1 MPSLRTMSNLH
12 SENGTPPAIGN
23 AQGREIIRLITRL
36 DDAKREIR
44 EREQAI
50 LAGVESKEFGG
61 RQVAQL
67 NTEFLPLVERTF
79 EDILKVQGLL
89 ERMHRAIFDEV
100 AAARTEAQRAWA
112 GRVDSALVAIKL
124 AALPIKIRQFHNL
137 KEFKEFYVSGS
148 PEERA
153 AIQEIGGV
161 LAHERWPDDPQIG
174 SFIRLLKDDAG
185 EGLNTP
191 RMQAAQAALEEFYF
205 VHPFTADALRRYQG
219 GLSYSWQMDLKSR
232 LEALKP
238 PKREMDSATLR
249 WI

>member
-1 MPSLRTMSNLH
+1 MPSLRTMSNLR

-44 EREQAI
+44 EKEQAI
-50 LAGVESKEFGG
+50 VAGAESKEFGG
-61 RQVAQL
+61 RQVKQL
-67 NTEFLPLVERTF
+67 NTEYMPLVERTF

-89 ERMHRAIFDEV
+89 ERMHRAIFDEI

-137 KEFKEFYVSGS
+137 KEFKEFYVSAS

-153 AIQEIGGV
+153 AIQEVGAV
-161 LAHERWPDDPQIG
+161 LAHERWRDDQRLG
-174 SFIRLLKDDAG
+174 VFTRLLKDDAD

-191 RMQAAQAALEEFYF
+191 RMQAAQVGLEEFYF
-205 VHPFTADALRRYQG
+205 VYPFTADALKRHQG
-219 GLSYSWQMDLKSR
+219 ALSFSWQMSFGPR

-238 PKREMDSATLR
+238 PKRELDPQTMR
-249 WI
+249 WV